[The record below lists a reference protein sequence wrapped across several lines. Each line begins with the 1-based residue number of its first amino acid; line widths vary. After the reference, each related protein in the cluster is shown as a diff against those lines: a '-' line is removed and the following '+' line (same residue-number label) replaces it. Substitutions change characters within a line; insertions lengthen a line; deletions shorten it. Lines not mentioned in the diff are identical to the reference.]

1 VGFCISLLEAIDE
14 RERRVLSVTERERED
29 GRRSVF
35 PFPVAE
41 NTITFPHHSVNKKKK
56 SVEKLISRACLDR
69 EKHAFLRVYIWS

>member
-56 SVEKLISRACLDR
+56 KKKRRKINLTRLFGS
-69 EKHAFLRVYIWS
+69 